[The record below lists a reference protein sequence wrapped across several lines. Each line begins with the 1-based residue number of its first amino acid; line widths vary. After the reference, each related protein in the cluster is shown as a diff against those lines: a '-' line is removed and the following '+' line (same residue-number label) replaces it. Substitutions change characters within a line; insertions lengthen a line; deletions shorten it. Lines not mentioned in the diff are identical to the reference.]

1 MKKATFLITHGTT
14 KDPDYIVSVEG
25 YVFSIGLYTFGVK
38 KTGKHWQVFE
48 LTTGLCVCDIDKRSD
63 AVNRTSQYIDAI
75 DKIFAG
81 IKKGDFMDRCNEMIR
96 KAYDFMD
103 ISFPYES
110 LRIKTKYRNI
120 PVSGYSCTHNSTRKD
135 KAHRE
140 KTLHYFHSL
149 GR

>member
-81 IKKGDFMDRCNEMIR
+81 IKKGDFMD
-96 KAYDFMD
+96 

>member
-81 IKKGDFMDRCNEMIR
+81 IKKGDFMD
-96 KAYDFMD
+96 
-103 ISFPYES
+103 ISVPYES